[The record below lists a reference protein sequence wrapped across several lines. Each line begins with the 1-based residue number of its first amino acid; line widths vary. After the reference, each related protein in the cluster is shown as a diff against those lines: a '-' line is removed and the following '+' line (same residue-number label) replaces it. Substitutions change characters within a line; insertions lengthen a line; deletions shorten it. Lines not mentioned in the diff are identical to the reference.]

1 MVVILK
7 FLMSIIYKIQIIV
20 LKNDSKGLILE
31 TDTDKLYSLERF
43 GQGNIVWI
51 QGKWLEASS
60 RSGEHRCIEGQL
72 AK

>member
-1 MVVILK
+1 
-7 FLMSIIYKIQIIV
+7 MSIIYKIQIIV

-51 QGKWLEASS
+51 QGK
-60 RSGEHRCIEGQL
+60 
-72 AK
+72 